1 MNNINQI
8 KLFQDHK
15 IRSKWQEDDEDWYFS
30 IVDVI
35 TALTESKNPRK
46 YWSVL
51 KTRLKKEGSEVA
63 TNCSQLKLKSSDCK
77 FYKTDVANAKQL
89 FRLIQSIPSP
99 KAEPFKLWLAKIG
112 QERLD
117 EIADPQIAMERAIE
131 TYRRKGYSEEWITQR
146 IRTIESR
153 KELTGEWNRAGVKK
167 GAEYAIL
174 TDEISK
180 AWSGMA
186 TREYKNLKNLKKE
199 NLRDNMSN
207 IELVLN
213 MLAETATTE
222 LSKEI
227 NPEGFNESKKIAKE
241 GGNVAGNARK
251 DLEGRLGKTVISA
264 KNSKQDSRKKLK
276 K

>member
-1 MNNINQI
+1 MANINQI
-8 KLFQDHK
+8 KLFETRQ
-15 IRSKWQEDDEDWYFS
+15 IRSKWQEKDKEWYFS
-30 IVDVI
+30 IIDVVGI
-35 TALTESKNPRK
+35 LAESKNPRK

-63 TNCSQLKLKSSDCK
+63 TNCSQLKLKSSDGK
-77 FYKTDVANAKQL
+77 FYKTDVANTKQL
-89 FRLIQSIPSP
+89 LRIIQTIRSP

-117 EIADPQIAMERAIE
+117 EIVDPQIAIERAIE
-131 TYRRKGYSEEWITQR
+131 TYRRKGYGEEWITQR
-146 IRTIESR
+146 MRSIESR
-153 KELTGEWNRAGVKK
+153 KELTGEWDRAGVNK
-167 GAEYAIL
+167 GVEYAIL

-180 AWSGMA
+180 AWSEMT

-222 LSKEI
+222 LSKEN
-227 NPEGFNESKKIAKE
+227 NPKGFSESKKIAKE
-241 GGNVAGNARK
+241 GGGVAGNARK
-251 DLEGRLGKTVISA
+251 DLEGRLGRKVISE
-264 KNSKQDSRKKLK
+264 KNSKVNPKTLDE
-276 K
+276 

>member
-1 MNNINQI
+1 MANINQI
-8 KLFQDHK
+8 KLFETRQ
-15 IRSKWQEDDEDWYFS
+15 IRSKWQEKDKEWYFS
-30 IVDVI
+30 IIDVVGI
-35 TALTESKNPRK
+35 LAESKNPRK

-63 TNCSQLKLKSSDCK
+63 TNCSQLKLKSSDGK
-77 FYKTDVANAKQL
+77 FYKTDVANTKQL
-89 FRLIQSIPSP
+89 LRIIQTIRSP

-117 EIADPQIAMERAIE
+117 EIVDPQIAIERAIE
-131 TYRRKGYSEEWITQR
+131 TYRRKGYGEEWITQR
-146 IRTIESR
+146 MWSIESR
-153 KELTGEWNRAGVKK
+153 KELTGEWDRAGVNK
-167 GAEYAIL
+167 GVEYAIL

-180 AWSGMA
+180 AWSEMT

-222 LSKEI
+222 LSKEN
-227 NPEGFNESKKIAKE
+227 NPKGFSESKKIAKE
-241 GGNVAGNARK
+241 GGGVAGNARK
-251 DLEGRLGKTVISA
+251 DLEGRLGRKVISE
-264 KNSKQDSRKKLK
+264 KNSKVNPKTLDE
-276 K
+276 

>member
-63 TNCSQLKLKSSDCK
+63 TNCSQLKLKSIDGK